1 MTLTVKPISSAE
13 HLAFVNSLPSASF
26 LQTPAWGLVK
36 SEWRPESIGW
46 FDDDRLIGAAL
57 LLMRK
62 LPKVSKWFAY
72 IPEGPLLDWNASTT
86 ENELAL
92 SALVEYAKN
101 KGVFLLRIGPLVVK
115 SSWRAD
121 TLKSALAG
129 QNATSLAK
137 LPPDAVNAAGTE
149 LGNLL
154 EKSGWRP
161 PQSEDGFGLGQPQF
175 VYQLA
180 LAGKTPDALLAGF
193 NQLWRRNLKRA
204 DKEGVSVSTGTRQDL
219 AAFHQIYLETAKRD
233 HFTPRPLG
241 YFEQMWDAMRDEDAS
256 RINLY
261 LATWQGRLIAA
272 TIMMRVGDHA
282 WYSYGASTTFGRE
295 ARGSNAIQWQMMQDA
310 LASGCTVYDLRGI
323 TPTLDPNDAHVGLI
337 QFKLG
342 TGGEAVE
349 YVGEWDYRIS
359 NFWSLLFT
367 FLLRI
372 RK

>member
-1 MTLTVKPISSAE
+1 MALTIKPISSAE

-36 SEWRPESIGW
+36 SEWHCESIGW
-46 FDDDRLIGAAL
+46 FESDKLIGAAL

-62 LPKVSKWFAY
+62 LPKVPKWFAY
-72 IPEGPLLDWNASTT
+72 LPEGPLLNWDAPPD
-86 ENELAL
+86 ENMLAL
-92 SALVEYAKN
+92 SALVDYARN
-101 KGVFLLRIGPLVVK
+101 KGVFLLRIGPPVVK
-115 SSWRAD
+115 STWRAD
-121 TLKSALAG
+121 TLKSALAR
-129 QNATSLAK
+129 QNATSLTK
-137 LPPDAVNAAGTE
+137 LPPDAVNAAGIE
-149 LGNLL
+149 LGDYL

-161 PQSEDGFGLGQPQF
+161 PKSEDGFGLGQPQF
-175 VYQLA
+175 GYRLA
-180 LAGKTPDALLAGF
+180 LAGKTPDTLLAGF

-204 DKEGVSVSTGTRQDL
+204 AKEGVSVSTGSRLDL
-219 AAFHQIYLETAKRD
+219 AAFHEIYLETAKRD
-233 HFTPRPLG
+233 HFTPRPLS
-241 YFEQMWDAMRDEDAS
+241 YFEQMWDVMRDEDAS

-261 LATWQGRLIAA
+261 LASWQGRLIAA
-272 TIMMRVGDHA
+272 TIMMRVGNHA

-310 LASGCTVYDLRGI
+310 LAGGCAVYDLRGI
-323 TPTLDPNDAHVGLI
+323 TSTLDPNDAHVGLI

-349 YVGEWDYRIS
+349 YLGEWDYRIS

-367 FLLRI
+367 LLLRI